1 MRKNLVAALLA
12 GAVAAAGMVGLT
24 ACDDSGKSGLSKG
37 DEVTAEKW
45 AAAFAKTIAAENYTA
60 ESTAEGKEVIT
71 GTKDGKEVNAVA
83 TFNTTGKL
91 YYDLTGKKVYS
102 ETKYTEKFTG
112 AEAFGGEDGEET
124 SEVKSYDV
132 AESKTIWSARYR
144 KYNNEYNWTAEKY
157 ESLTEEDANR
167 RIADSGAAV
176 ILAAQYTTSETA
188 ENSEAKP
195 LAQLYSSFKYD
206 GGYYKAELWTEYE
219 GKQTVTVTV
228 KGEYVTGL
236 QKEMNNVET
245 EDGLT
250 DTSTSKSVVTFSKFG
265 KTTVNA
271 PADATKAIND
281 LKAEQENQDEDDDN
295 DPNSLSG
302 KTYVFD
308 RLEVIFGPDVDQD
321 TKDMTEQQI
330 KQMEAAFAGTRI
342 EFAANN
348 GFTMYTSGNSVNGTY
363 SNDGSNVVLTPT
375 GVDGEPQSMGLSGDM
390 LTSDISSTEGINIT
404 MIFMLY
410 TA

>member
-12 GAVAAAGMVGLT
+12 GAVAGAGMVGLT
-24 ACDDSGKSGLSKG
+24 ACDNSGKGGLSKG
-37 DEVTAEKW
+37 EEVTAEKW

-60 ESTAEGKEVIT
+60 ESTSEGKEVIT

-102 ETKYTEKFTG
+102 EIKYTEKFTG
-112 AEAFGGEDGEET
+112 AEAFDEEDGERT
-124 SEVKSYDV
+124 SESKYYDV
-132 AESKTIWSARYR
+132 AESKTVWSARYR
-144 KYNNEYNWTAEKY
+144 KENNEYKWTAEKY
-157 ESLTEEDANR
+157 ESLNEAEATQSIAN
-167 RIADSGAAV
+167 SGAAA

-188 ENSEAKP
+188 EDSEAKP

-236 QKEMNNVET
+236 QKEMNSVET

-265 KTTVNA
+265 ETTVTA

-302 KTYVFD
+302 KMYVFD
-308 RLEVIFGPDVDQD
+308 RLEVTFGPDVDQD

-330 KQMEAAFAGTRI
+330 KQMESVFEGTRI
-342 EFAANN
+342 EFVANY
-348 GFTMYTSGNSVNGTY
+348 GFTMYTNGTSVNGTY
-363 SNDGSNVVLTPT
+363 SNDGSNVTLTPT

-390 LTSDISSTEGINIT
+390 LTSDISSTEGIYIT

>member
-24 ACDDSGKSGLSKG
+24 ACDDSGKGGLQKG

-45 AAAFAKTIAAENYTA
+45 AAAFAKTVAAENYTA

-83 TFNTTGKL
+83 TFNSTGKL
-91 YYDLTGKKVYS
+91 CYDFTGKKVYS

-124 SEVKSYDV
+124 SESKSYDV
-132 AESKTIWSARYR
+132 AESKTVWSARYR
-144 KYNNEYNWTAEKY
+144 KDNNEYNWTAEKY

-167 RIADSGAAV
+167 SICDIGAAV

-206 GGYYKAELWTEYE
+206 NGYYKAELWTEYE

-236 QKEMNNVET
+236 QKETNNVET

-250 DTSTSKSVVTFSKFG
+250 ETSTSKSVVTFSKFG
-265 KTTVNA
+265 ETTVTA
-271 PADATKAIND
+271 PAEATKAIND
-281 LKAEQENQDEDDDN
+281 LKAEEENNGDDN

-308 RLEVIFGPDVDQD
+308 RLEVTFGPGVDQE

-342 EFAANN
+342 EFVANN
-348 GFTMYTSGNSVNGTY
+348 GFTMYTGGNSINGTY

-390 LTSDISSTEGINIT
+390 LTSDVSSTEGINIT

>member
-24 ACDDSGKSGLSKG
+24 ACDDSGKGGLQKG

-45 AAAFAKTIAAENYTA
+45 AAAFAKTVAAENYTA

-83 TFNTTGKL
+83 TFNSTGKL
-91 YYDLTGKKVYS
+91 CYDFTGKKVYS

-124 SEVKSYDV
+124 SESKSYDV

-144 KYNNEYNWTAEKY
+144 KDNNEYKWTAEKY

-206 GGYYKAELWTEYE
+206 NGYYKAELWTEYE

-236 QKEMNNVET
+236 QKETNNVET

-250 DTSTSKSVVTFSKFG
+250 ETSTSKSVVTFSKFG
-265 KTTVNA
+265 ETTVTA
-271 PADATKAIND
+271 PAEATKAIND
-281 LKAEQENQDEDDDN
+281 LKAEEENNGDDN

-308 RLEVIFGPDVDQD
+308 RLEVTFGPGVDQE

-342 EFAANN
+342 EFVANN
-348 GFTMYTSGNSVNGTY
+348 GFTMYTGGNSINGTY

-390 LTSDISSTEGINIT
+390 LTSDVSSTEGINLT
-404 MIFMLY
+404 MIFMLH

>member
-24 ACDDSGKSGLSKG
+24 ACDDSGKGGLQKG

-45 AAAFAKTIAAENYTA
+45 AAAFAKTVAAENYTA

-71 GTKDGKEVNAVA
+71 GTKDGKEVDAVA
-83 TFNTTGKL
+83 TFNSTGKL
-91 YYDLTGKKVYS
+91 CYDFTGKKVYS

-124 SEVKSYDV
+124 SESKSYDV
-132 AESKTIWSARYR
+132 AESKTVWSARYR

-206 GGYYKAELWTEYE
+206 NGYYKAELWTEYE

-236 QKEMNNVET
+236 QKETNNVET

-250 DTSTSKSVVTFSKFG
+250 ETSTSKSVVTFSKFG
-265 KTTVNA
+265 ETTVTA
-271 PADATKAIND
+271 PAEATKAIED
-281 LKAEQENQDEDDDN
+281 KKAEEENNGDDS

-308 RLEVIFGPDVDQD
+308 RLEVTFGPGVDQE

-330 KQMEAAFAGTRI
+330 KQMEAAFADTRI
-342 EFAANN
+342 EFVANN
-348 GFTMYTSGNSVNGTY
+348 GFTMYTGGNSINGTY

-390 LTSDISSTEGINIT
+390 LTSDVSSTEGINIT
-404 MIFMLY
+404 MIFMLH